1 MNVVVKKYDSLQKMS
16 EKKFKKFNK
25 FNLTYK
31 AFENTFN

>member
-1 MNVVVKKYDSLQKMS
+1 MLLWKKYDSLQKMS